1 MNVLVDSSVFIEFLR
16 GRGDGT
22 LEILLLNNQ
31 VLLSQ
36 VARLELVAGS
46 RRKEDQVLEK
56 LLSGMRQ
63 IPEFPPA
70 MLVQELLM
78 RARGRGLLG
87 GFPDLMLLADAKR
100 EKAPLY
106 TLDRKLS
113 RLAEE
118 LKIKL
123 FH

>member
-22 LEILLLNNQ
+22 LEVLLLNNQ

-36 VARLELVAGS
+36 VARIELFAGS
-46 RRKEDQVLEK
+46 RRKEDRIMDK
-56 LLSGMRQ
+56 LLAGLRQ

-70 MLVQELLM
+70 TLVQEILI
-78 RARGRGLLG
+78 RVRGRGLLG
-87 GFPDLMLLADAKR
+87 GFPDLMLLADAQR

-106 TLDRKLS
+106 TLDRKLA
-113 RLAEE
+113 RLATE
-118 LKIKL
+118 LKVKL
-123 FH
+123 FQ